1 MASPVDIASIFMRKG
16 QTPTPETQTPSQG
29 RLSSDHSLFVRA
41 GLRLLLRHSD
51 PILC

>member
-29 RLSSDHSLFVRA
+29 A